1 MRRSL
6 VFGVLISGALWSA
19 RAAWAQSPFP
29 GGATPNT
36 SAPAAP
42 PPTSDVVRSRQREPE
57 PRQEA
62 LRFTLSPEW
71 GYRTFRVKE
80 SSSTD
85 KLYAAP
91 GIFAAAARLE
101 VYPLAFITPAPEVG
115 RDFGLTVGYSRAFF
129 LESRDIDTDTDVGTQ
144 WYQFNFGVR
153 YRILGGNDPLS
164 LGFTA
169 AIQRWVY
176 DFDATPTNRLVA
188 IGRYTLLPVG
198 VDARYAWGA
207 FSIFGDGRFLWPITV
222 SQLGDRAATG
232 AKLGFNV
239 GLGAAYGLSRFF
251 EVELRGVYTLVT
263 FALPTVAG
271 RSDERGAVTDAY
283 LVFSAGATFRY

>member
-6 VFGVLISGALWSA
+6 VSGVLISSALWSA
-19 RAAWAQSPFP
+19 GAAWAQSPFP
-29 GGATPNT
+29 GGPAPN
-36 SAPAAP
+36 AAAP
-42 PPTSDVVRSRQREPE
+42 TASPPTSDIRSRPPPPE

-62 LRFTLSPEW
+62 VRFTLSPEW
-71 GYRTFRVKE
+71 GYRTFRVSE

-85 KLYAAP
+85 KLYSAP
-91 GIFAAAARLE
+91 GIPAAAARLE
-101 VYPLAFITPAPEVG
+101 LYPLAFITPAPEVG
-115 RDFGLTVGYSRAFF
+115 RDFGLTIGYSRAFF
-129 LESRDIDTDTDVGTQ
+129 LESRDIDTDTEVGTQ

-169 AIQRWVY
+169 GIQRWVY
-176 DFDATPTNRLVA
+176 DFDSTPSSRLVA

-222 SQLGDRAATG
+222 SQLGDRVATG
-232 AKLGFNV
+232 AKLGFNI

-263 FALPTVAG
+263 FSLPTVAG
-271 RSDERGAVTDAY
+271 RGDERGAVTDAY

>member
-1 MRRSL
+1 MPRSL

-19 RAAWAQSPFP
+19 PNAWAQSPFP
-29 GGATPNT
+29 GGAAPTAT
-36 SAPAAP
+36 APADP
-42 PPTSDVVRSRQREPE
+42 PPAPDIRGRSPKPE

-62 LRFTLSPEW
+62 VRFTLSPEW
-71 GYRTFRVKE
+71 VNE

-91 GIFAAAARLE
+91 GIPAAAARLE
-101 VYPLAFITPAPEVG
+101 LYPLAFITPAPEVG
-115 RDFGLTVGYSRAFF
+115 RDFGLTIGYSRAFF
-129 LESRDIDTDTDVGTQ
+129 LESRDIDTDTDVSTQ

-153 YRILGGNDPLS
+153 FRILGGNDPLS

-169 AIQRWVY
+169 GIQRWVY
-176 DFDATPTNRLVA
+176 DFDATPPSRLVA

-198 VDARYAWGA
+198 IDARYAWGA
-207 FSIFGDGRFLWPITV
+207 FSIFGDARFLWPITV

-232 AKLGFNV
+232 PKLGFT
-239 GLGAAYGLSRFF
+239 GALGAAYGLSRFF
-251 EVELRGVYTLVT
+251 EVEVRGAYTLVT
-263 FALPTVAG
+263 FTLPTVAA